1 MTDDQS
7 RNEADQRTLMALML
21 IVLVVL
27 LLLGLIA
34 LVLPMALG
42 LVLVT
47 GGMLLFGT
55 AHYVVWGWWLPRF
68 LNRQNDQSSHLE
80 S

>member
-1 MTDDQS
+1 MTDD
-7 RNEADQRTLMALML
+7 RTTNEADQRTLMALMGL
-21 IVLVVL
+21 VL
-27 LLLGLIA
+27 LTLMLLGLVA

-42 LVLVT
+42 FVMVA

-68 LNRQNDQSSHLE
+68 LNRRDETKSDVVE
-80 S
+80 